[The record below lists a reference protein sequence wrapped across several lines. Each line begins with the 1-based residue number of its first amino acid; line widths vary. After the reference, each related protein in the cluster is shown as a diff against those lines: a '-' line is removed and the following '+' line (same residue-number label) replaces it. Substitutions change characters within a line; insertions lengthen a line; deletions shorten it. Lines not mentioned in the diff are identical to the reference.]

1 MTVKELL
8 HRHDESRLSCRSSCI
23 ELRVTTLRDYSGLA
37 KVDRESF
44 GMLLV
49 SKKIPYFTLS
59 GVKLL
64 FEVRKD
70 EMLSLLSEHESISAG
85 LDVPDGPDPLEEID
99 ALPTPKGDTS
109 SPFPHFGHQSINFWR
124 HIINNKCRKAAQR
137 HVAVHLYRG

>member
-8 HRHDESRLSCRSSCI
+8 HRHDESRLSSRPSCI
-23 ELRVTTLRDYSGLA
+23 KLSYDSQRLQRLSESGPGKFLNA
-37 KVDRESF
+37 TSF
-44 GMLLV
+44 
-49 SKKIPYFTLS
+49 KKIPYFTLS

-109 SPFPHFGHQSINFWR
+109 SPFPHFGHPSRLISGDTLSTINAE
-124 HIINNKCRKAAQR
+124 K
-137 HVAVHLYRG
+137 RG